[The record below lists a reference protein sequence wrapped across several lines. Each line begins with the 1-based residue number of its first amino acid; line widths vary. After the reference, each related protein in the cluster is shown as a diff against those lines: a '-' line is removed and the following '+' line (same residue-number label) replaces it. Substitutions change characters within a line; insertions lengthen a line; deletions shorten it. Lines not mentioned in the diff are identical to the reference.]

1 MSGKWLVVEA
11 VRGRVAESR
20 VVEGDMASVVKDVV
34 REAVE
39 KWDPTSGADFVV
51 TRDDREWDLEGEER
65 EIVEWLE
72 GLGVVEEIDGRRVAR
87 IPFFLV
93 SYDNKSFGDTYYEEY
108 GIYIITLYIGE
119 DYRVMVE
126 EFAASITTSSK
137 EG

>member
-1 MSGKWLVVEA
+1 M
-11 VRGRVAESR
+11 
-20 VVEGDMASVVKDVV
+20 
-34 REAVE
+34 
-39 KWDPTSGADFVV
+39 
-51 TRDDREWDLEGEER
+51 
-65 EIVEWLE
+65 
-72 GLGVVEEIDGRRVAR
+72 AR

-126 EFAASITTSSK
+126 EFAASITTGPK

>member
-11 VRGRVAESR
+11 VRGRVVESR
-20 VVEGDMASVVKDVV
+20 VVEGDMAGVVKGVV

-39 KWDPTSGADFVV
+39 KWDPTGGADFVV

-65 EIVEWLE
+65 EIVDWLE
-72 GLGVVEEIDGRRVAR
+72 GLGVVEEVDGRRVAR